1 MRALV
6 EAILAKLPSKE
17 SMAQW
22 PPEAVATVEVLTK
35 LVLILCDE
43 LEARDKRIAELEE
56 EVRELKRKLNIN
68 SGNSGLSPSQDPFR
82 LRGKGGKEKDK
93 DNSDKLEANQD
104 GDSPDKPGAEDLG
117 ENSKP
122 DSEEQS
128 KRKQGGQK
136 GHKGNS

>member
-6 EAILAKLPSKE
+6 EATLAKLPSKD

-56 EVRELKRKLNIN
+56 DVKGLKRKLNIS
-68 SGNSGLSPSQDPFR
+68 SGNSVISPS
-82 LRGKGGKEKDK
+82 KEARRRTKTTHQTSLSQIRVRIPSQIRK
-93 DNSDKLEANQD
+93 SSPNASREA
-104 GDSPDKPGAEDLG
+104 
-117 ENSKP
+117 
-122 DSEEQS
+122 
-128 KRKQGGQK
+128 QK
-136 GHKGNS
+136 GTRAIVRDSSRRRM